1 MTRRGFLTA
10 CRRAGLSV
18 RADDHEIT
26 VEGVRIVWHR
36 TAPSNT
42 TALVRVRDQWALHV
56 VLSRHGAGW
65 RLPKREGAH
74 TILITKEQSVPSRL
88 ELFHF
93 LTRRDRAL
101 LVARGRI
108 LRKAA
113 MPQGKVRVIG
123 EG

>member
-10 CRRAGLSV
+10 CRRAKLTV

-36 TAPSNT
+36 TAPSNA
-42 TALVRVRDQWALHV
+42 TAIVRVRDQYALHV

-65 RLPKREGAH
+65 RLPKRTGFHSIPLHA
-74 TILITKEQSVPSRL
+74 TIDPPMRL
-88 ELFHF
+88 ALCRH
-93 LTRRDRAL
+93 LWRRDRAL
-101 LVARGRI
+101 LRARSRMLQAPRVGRV
-108 LRKAA
+108 K
-113 MPQGKVRVIG
+113 VIG